1 MRTQITAWNQ
11 ANPDAKIFDSMVL
24 RQAFRIAFACH
35 DVGNITASEPI
46 SEQGEIVFADAYR
59 SVGAEERSKV
69 VCKKFIN
76 DVFESHPQKTCVEVL
91 ALHIIEQ
98 TKFGSEMHH
107 QRPFWTLVQTIDQ
120 IGSAYFSRHQNEELV
135 AGLIQEE
142 HGGMNLRLAAM
153 IGFTN
158 TRLDTLIP
166 DQNKHEAVVA
176 LFEQNP
182 YGHTRSNFAVDPALG
197 NPDRIASAGD
207 IPQLLLVAKQKNVV
221 A

>member
-1 MRTQITAWNQ
+1 MTGLGNEQARSAHAELRQSADTIVQRSLSLHALFDEEWGEPSYHNQYHIMATLETIDAVFDSIHANDPLDMRTQITAWNQ
-11 ANPDAKIFDSMVL
+11 ANPDAKIFDQMVL

-46 SEQGEIVFADAYR
+46 SEQGEIVFADEYQ

-98 TKFGSEMHH
+98 TKFGGEMHH

-135 AGLIQEE
+135 AGLIQ
-142 HGGMNLRLAAM
+142 
-153 IGFTN
+153 
-158 TRLDTLIP
+158 
-166 DQNKHEAVVA
+166 
-176 LFEQNP
+176 
-182 YGHTRSNFAVDPALG
+182 
-197 NPDRIASAGD
+197 
-207 IPQLLLVAKQKNVV
+207 
-221 A
+221 